1 MNSTSGLNPLREEL
15 IASLHS
21 NSEAQSSLELRTED
35 PQFAQQLVEVCFPCE
50 EYSNDPRM
58 EAAYYLSKCPAASL
72 LPIAGKIEELLA
84 LPNDGETM
92 NGNISFHLV
101 ACIRRL
107 IAEVAYAPT
116 AHVHAMCIQE

>member
-1 MNSTSGLNPLREEL
+1 MSATTALNPLREEL

-21 NSEAQSSLELRTED
+21 DSSVQSLLEARTSN
-35 PQFAQQLVEVCFPCE
+35 PQFAEQLVEVCFPYE

-58 EAAYYLSKCPAASL
+58 EAAYYLSKCPVTSL

-84 LPNDGETM
+84 LPDDGETM

-101 ACIRRL
+101 ACVRRL
-107 IAEVAYAPT
+107 MAEAAYAPT
-116 AHVHAMCIQE
+116 PQVVAAYL